1 MTDPSPAAGLI
12 RNWHGISLTDS
23 DAMLA
28 DAALDRSRAALDAAG
43 AGQLGFGQETN
54 RFGILLAEAGH
65 RKAGESS

>member
-28 DAALDRSRAALDAAG
+28 DAALDRSRAALNAAG
-43 AGQLGFGQETN
+43 ASQLGFDQETN
-54 RFGILLAEAGH
+54 RFGILLAEAGD
-65 RKAGESS
+65 REAGESS